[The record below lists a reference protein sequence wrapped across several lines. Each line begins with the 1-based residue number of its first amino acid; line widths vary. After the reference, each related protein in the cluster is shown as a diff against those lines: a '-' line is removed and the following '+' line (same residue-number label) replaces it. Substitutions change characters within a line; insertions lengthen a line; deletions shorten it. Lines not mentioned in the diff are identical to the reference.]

1 MTRERGRIFAAVLAL
16 ALAFAPA
23 VASAQGVGRVTGRV
37 VDQATNAPISQAQ
50 IVVVGTTLGARTN
63 EQGEYTLVS
72 VPAGQQQLR
81 VLRLG
86 YGSVTRP
93 VTVVAEQTTT
103 ANFSLE
109 EQAIALDVVVV
120 NAVTGQEQRTREVGA
135 NISDIA
141 LEDVNQAAL
150 TKFSDVLAGRT
161 AGVSMQGVAGTTGT
175 AQRIRIR
182 GANSLSLSN
191 EPLIFVDG
199 VLMSN
204 SQRTGDPDYFYT
216 GGQSVSRLNDIS
228 PETIEKVEVLKGP
241 AASALYGTA
250 AANGVIL
257 ITTKRGQA
265 GKTTWSAFAEAG
277 SISDETDYPDNIIA
291 YSVTPG
297 FENSPVTV
305 SYGGGTDFWDFDAR
319 TPCYNVDAADGLCSQ
334 DSVFRFNSLR
344 DGRLTPFSTGYRTKY
359 GVSASGGTDRATYF
373 LSGELADE
381 RGVIKY
387 NTQDGINLRAN
398 LTAQLTEKFNV
409 NFTSGFIRNELVLN
423 ANDNSIFSP
432 LINGLLGSAVFYEN
446 LTGATDAQP
455 EEPLN
460 YGFGFSS
467 DELSNYPLN
476 IQTDRVIAGLNGTY
490 RPTSWLLGNVNVGM
504 DVAGVHTNETLQPGV
519 LPIDEATAAGLRA
532 SERGN
537 DEQYTANTSLKGTWA
552 LGEAWTTSSTAGG
565 SYQRVQ
571 FESTRC
577 YGVGIITGTSSCG
590 GTAREFAVDEDF
602 AEVITIGAFFEQQ
615 FAWNDRLFLTAS
627 VRGDDNSAFGQDF
640 GFVTYPAASA
650 SWVIA
655 EEPWFPEYNFL
666 SSLRLRAAFGTS
678 GLRPNFRDAVTLYEP
693 IAVQVGAGDVPGAS
707 LFATGN
713 PNLKPEKTTEWEGGF
728 DLSMFDDRL
737 GFDFTYYHK
746 RSKDALIERR
756 LAPSLGLTPDYFE
769 NLGSVRNSGI
779 EAQLRAVAV
788 NTERTNLTFTFNATT
803 LSNEVEELGEGVEPI
818 IFNRGKQRHQEGLPA
833 GAFFFQPITW
843 SDADNNGLIGYDEVE
858 VADEGIYIGPSLPTR
873 MFSLTGD
880 LTLFQWV
887 RVSTLFDYR
896 GGNYTINDTE
906 SFRCEIGQFSYGE
919 RGCVGNADPNASLF
933 EQARWVG
940 YLNGSDFGYIEK
952 ADFLKWRELAVTLS
966 APEQLTTRWDALR
979 GASLTLAGRNLAT
992 WTDYTGLDPEINETG
1007 GLSNFTQGEF
1017 NTQPPVR
1024 YLTARLNF
1032 TF

>member
-1 MTRERGRIFAAVLAL
+1 MFAAVLAL
-16 ALAFAPA
+16 ALAIVPA

-50 IVVVGTTLGARTN
+50 VVVVGTTLGARTN
-63 EQGEYTLVS
+63 EQGEYTVIN
-72 VPAGQQQLR
+72 VPAGQMQLR

-93 VTVVAEQTTT
+93 VTVVADQTTT

-135 NISDIA
+135 NVSDISM
-141 LEDVNQAAL
+141 EDVNQAAL
-150 TKFSDVLAGRT
+150 TKVSDVLAGRT

-191 EPLIFVDG
+191 EPLIYVDG
-199 VLMSN
+199 VLMSS

-228 PETIEKVEVLKGP
+228 PETIDKVEVLKGP

-265 GKTTWSAFAEAG
+265 GKTTWNAFAEAG
-277 SISDETDYPDNIIA
+277 SIEDETEYPDNIIA
-291 YSVTPG
+291 YEVTPG
-297 FENSPVTV
+297 FEGSPVTV
-305 SYGGGTDFWDFDAR
+305 SYGGGTDWWDFDAR
-319 TPCYNVDAADGLCSQ
+319 TPCYNTDAAAGLCTQ
-334 DSVFRFNSLR
+334 DSVFRFNPLR
-344 DGRLTPFSTGYRTKY
+344 DSRLGPFSTGYRTKY
-359 GVSASGGTDRATYF
+359 GVSASGGNERATYF
-373 LSGELADE
+373 LSGELSDE

-387 NTQDGINLRAN
+387 NNQDGINLRAN
-398 LTAQLTEKFNV
+398 LTAQLSEQFNI
-409 NFTSGFIRNELVLN
+409 NLTSAFVRNELVLN

-432 LINGLLGSAVFYEN
+432 LINGLLGSAVYYEN
-446 LTGATDAQP
+446 LTGATEAIP

-467 DELSNYPLN
+467 DDLSNYPLN
-476 IQTDRVIAGLNGTY
+476 MQTDRVLAGLNGTY
-490 RPTSWLLGNVNVGM
+490 RPTSWLLANVNVGM
-504 DVAGVHTNETLQPGV
+504 DIAGIHTNETLQPGV
-519 LPIDEATAAGLRA
+519 LPIDEATESGIRA
-532 SERGN
+532 SERQN
-537 DEQYTANTSLKGTWA
+537 DQQLTANTSLRGTWA
-552 LGEAWTTSSTAGG
+552 LGQTWTATSTVGG
-565 SYQRVQ
+565 SYQNVG

-577 YGVGIITGTSSCG
+577 YGVGIISGTSSCG
-590 GTAREFAVDEDF
+590 GTAREFAVDEDYS
-602 AEVITIGAFFEQQ
+602 EVVTIGGFFEQQ
-615 FAWNDRLFLTAS
+615 LAWNDRLFLTAS
-627 VRGDDNSAFGQDF
+627 FRGDDNSAFGEDF
-640 GFVTYPAASA
+640 GFVTYPAASV
-650 SWVIA
+650 SWVVA
-655 EEPWFPEYNFL
+655 EEPWFPQYDVL
-666 SSLRLRAAFGTS
+666 SSLRVRAAFGTS
-678 GLRPNFRDAVTLYEP
+678 GLRPAFRDAVTLYEP
-693 IAVQVGAGDVPGAS
+693 IAVQIGSADFPGIS

-713 PNLKPEKTTEWEGGF
+713 EELKPERTTEWEGGF
-728 DLSMFDDRL
+728 DLSMFEDRL
-737 GFDFTYYHK
+737 GLDFTYYFK

-756 LAPSLGLTPDYFE
+756 LAPSQGLTADFFD

-779 EAQLRAVAV
+779 EAQIRAVAV
-788 NTERTNLTFTFNATT
+788 NTDRTNLTFTFNATT
-803 LSNEVEELGEGVEPI
+803 LSNEVEELGEGVEDI
-818 IFNRGKQRHQEGLPA
+818 IFNRGKQRHREGLPA
-833 GAFFFQPITW
+833 GAFYFQPYTYSDLDENGFIT
-843 SDADNNGLIGYDEVE
+843 IDEIE
-858 VADEGIYIGPSLPTR
+858 IADESIFIGPSLPTR

-906 SFRCEIGQFSYGE
+906 SFRCEIGYFSYTE
-919 RGCVGNADPNASLF
+919 RGCTGNADPNASLF
-933 EQARWVG
+933 EQARWVAYAEG
-940 YLNGSDFGYIEK
+940 GTDFGYIEE

-1007 GLSNFTQGEF
+1007 GSSNFTQGEF

-1024 YLTARLNF
+1024 YFTARLNF